1 MFQKST
7 QIFNLLLTT
16 SIILVTPTQSSILSN
31 MSPSDV
37 KSLISSNFLESNC
50 KRLSCEGNSICIS
63 KMIFGDYRKSGEFCH
78 CEPGRTGELCEYH
91 ITELKM
97 WAKFEKSMACQL
109 AAKTGIVGIGEVFT
123 YGTMFFGCVV
133 FGVIFGWSI
142 FSDRKVIRVIK
153 KKDKKRNAYNAEKGG
168 HYGSGIIIDALNSNV
183 ASAMQSAVPSAKTSP
198 TTKRKMTAGSV
209 ILGPN
214 LGNFINITDERKL
227 STDSILVR
235 SGKSTPIRSHSRR
248 QSPVNVMEVSPLVP
262 KPQLKTESS
271 L

>member
-1 MFQKST
+1 
-7 QIFNLLLTT
+7 
-16 SIILVTPTQSSILSN
+16 
-31 MSPSDV
+31 
-37 KSLISSNFLESNC
+37 
-50 KRLSCEGNSICIS
+50 
-63 KMIFGDYRKSGEFCH
+63 
-78 CEPGRTGELCEYH
+78 
-91 ITELKM
+91 M

-109 AAKTGIVGIGEVFT
+109 AAKTGIVGIGEIFT

-153 KKDKKRNAYNAEKGG
+153 RDKKKDKKRNAYNAEKGAIF
-168 HYGSGIIIDALNSNV
+168 GSGIIIDALNSNA

-198 TTKRKMTAGSV
+198 TAKRKMTAGSV

-214 LGNFINITDERKL
+214 LGNNFINITDDRKF

-235 SGKSTPIRSHSRR
+235 SGRSTPVRSHSRR

-262 KPQLKTESS
+262 KF
-271 L
+271 

>member
-1 MFQKST
+1 MVQKST
-7 QIFNLLLTT
+7 QIINLLLTT
-16 SIILVTPTQSSILSN
+16 SIILITPAKSSILSN

-50 KRLSCEGNSICIS
+50 KRLTCEGNSICIS
-63 KMIFGDYRKSGEFCH
+63 KMVFGDYKKSGEFCH
-78 CEPGRTGELCEYH
+78 CEPGRTGEVCEYH

-123 YGTMFFGCVV
+123 YGTMFLGCVF
-133 FGVIFGWSI
+133 FGIIFGWSI

-153 KKDKKRNAYNAEKGG
+153 KKDKNRNAHNSEKGVNF
-168 HYGSGIIIDALNSNV
+168 GSGIIIDALNSNV
-183 ASAMQSAVPSAKTSP
+183 VSAKQSAAPSAKTSP
-198 TTKRKMTAGSV
+198 ITKRKMTAGSV
-209 ILGPN
+209 ILGPSS
-214 LGNFINITDERKL
+214 GFINITEDRKL
-227 STDSILVR
+227 STDIISVR
-235 SGKSTPIRSHSRR
+235 SGKSTPVRSHSRR

-262 KPQLKTESS
+262 KAQLKPGST